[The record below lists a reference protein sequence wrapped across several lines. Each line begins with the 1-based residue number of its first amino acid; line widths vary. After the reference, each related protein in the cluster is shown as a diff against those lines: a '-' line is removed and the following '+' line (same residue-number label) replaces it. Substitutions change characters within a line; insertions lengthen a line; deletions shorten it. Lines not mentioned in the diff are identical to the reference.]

1 MDKNMTK
8 DLEWQNERNIDF
20 WNFFSHFIY
29 PFGLVLLMLVA
40 GYIAFYYHI
49 LFGSILICIVGCF
62 IYKVFYYYFNL
73 KAMLL
78 TNKGLELHTRFSG
91 GIVSYP
97 YGTFTIKKNVERGTY
112 GISASDII
120 TIASTHQRGIMFYSP
135 VQYLGIDKSS
145 AILSKHTQQALESIP
160 IQDIAEIYLLYQ
172 DNIEYIFNETR
183 NHNVFTIDFSPY
195 KESLKKLFAKEI
207 QETLSHLSIQEQAK
221 IYQSYQKA
229 CRHKSG
235 LSLEYDLSYFD
246 PYKAEIESYLKD
258 KNE

>member
-1 MDKNMTK
+1 MENDVAK
-8 DLEWQNERNIDF
+8 DLEWRNERNINF

-29 PFGLVLLMLVA
+29 PFGLVLFMLVA
-40 GYIAFYYHI
+40 GYIALHYNI
-49 LFGSILICIVGCF
+49 LFGSILICIVGFF
-62 IYKVFYYYFNL
+62 IYKVFYCYFNV
-73 KAMLL
+73 KAMFL
-78 TNKGLELHTRFSG
+78 TTNSLELHTRFG
-91 GIVSYP
+91 GVISYD
-97 YGTFTIKKNVERGTY
+97 YGTFTIKKNIERGTF
-112 GISASDII
+112 GISVSDRIA
-120 TIASTHQRGIMFYSP
+120 IASTHQRGIMFYSP

-145 AILSKHTQQALESIP
+145 AILSKHTQQVLESMS
-160 IQDIAEIYLLYQ
+160 IQNIAEIYLLYQ
-172 DNIEYIFNETR
+172 DNIEYIFNEIR

-221 IYQSYQKA
+221 FYQFYQKS

-246 PYKAEIESYLKD
+246 PYKAEIESYLRD